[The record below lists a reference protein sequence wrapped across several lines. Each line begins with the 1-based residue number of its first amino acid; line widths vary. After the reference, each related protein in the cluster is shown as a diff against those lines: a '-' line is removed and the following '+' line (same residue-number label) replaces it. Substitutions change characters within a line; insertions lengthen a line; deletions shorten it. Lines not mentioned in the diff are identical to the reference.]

1 MKRCLVSCMLAVL
14 LLSGCSRTGDIPD
27 NLIWQAQTLQS
38 QEDGRILAASDAW
51 TASQELPLLDI
62 TAQVEDGAIT
72 LTDHTTGEVY
82 SGVLTPMESAAP
94 QTGIYTLEIG
104 NSPVGYAVYGVTEY
118 LSGEREATLYLT
130 VEGKTLCFVAPLP

>member
-1 MKRCLVSCMLAVL
+1 
-14 LLSGCSRTGDIPD
+14 
-27 NLIWQAQTLQS
+27 IWQAQTLQS
-38 QEDGRILAASDAW
+38 QEDGRILAASDTW

-94 QTGIYTLEIG
+94 QTGIYTLAMG
-104 NSPVGYAVYGVTEY
+104 NSPVRYTVHGGTED
-118 LSGEREATLYLT
+118 LVGERVATLYLT
-130 VEGKTLCFVAPLP
+130 VDGKTLFFVAPLP